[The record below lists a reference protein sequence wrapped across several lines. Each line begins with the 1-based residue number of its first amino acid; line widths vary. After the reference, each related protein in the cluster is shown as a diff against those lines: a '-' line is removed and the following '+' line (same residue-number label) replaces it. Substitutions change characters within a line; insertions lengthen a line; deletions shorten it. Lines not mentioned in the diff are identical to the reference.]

1 MKVGNIEV
9 ADGMTGRDCE
19 NIYERHGL
27 SWQSDQWQI
36 ATVLGGLEAELAY
49 MTNEAHTQTHEYAV
63 KLIPLRVEL
72 MEAQTE
78 LTEAQEKVEALEV
91 ENHGLRNMLTGLH
104 LRASTPQS
112 VGWNDVT
119 GEYQEAK

>member
-27 SWQSDQWQI
+27 TWQADQWQI

-49 MTNEAHTQTHEYAV
+49 LTSEAHMQTHEYAV
-63 KLIPLRVEL
+63 ILIPLRVEL
-72 MEAQTE
+72 MEALAE
-78 LTEAQEKVEALEV
+78 LTEAQERVAALEA
-91 ENHGLRNMLTGLH
+91 ENHGLRNLLTGLH
-104 LRASTPQS
+104 MRAGAPTV